1 MPGSNITVPKN
12 TERWLYIDT
21 TPDQETAKYSRIG
34 KGVTAATPSNSPT
47 VTTMITST
55 PAHRRIPS
63 QGLRR
68 PFALTMERYVGDA
81 ANDYFAGLDDKT
93 GDALKTTFV
102 IVDLTATAS
111 TAVATAYPAK
121 KYEIVVGLDQPYS
134 VEGGATQA
142 MTATLYTNG
151 DPSKAGSIHP
161 TEHGRIPNRF
171 QADGFLNEARPALP

>member
-47 VTTMITST
+47 VTTMHYIDAGAPTHSIT
-55 PAHRRIPS
+55 
-63 QGLRR
+63 GLEKT
-68 PFALTMERYVGDA
+68 FALTMERYVGDA
-81 ANDYFAGLDDKT
+81 ANDYLAGLDDKT
-93 GDALKTTFV
+93 GDALKTTLV

-151 DPSKAGSIHP
+151 DPVEGWFDTSDGTWSD
-161 TEHGRIPNRF
+161 TEPVSG
-171 QADGFLNEARPALP
+171 